1 MELRVLAVGD
11 VTYESGL
18 RQLEKTL
25 RAAKQRYHIHFCIVN
40 GENASGAG
48 LSPQQAER
56 MLDAGADVITLGN
69 HTFRRRE
76 ICTYLDECRYILR
89 PANLLPSLPGR
100 GWGIFDTA
108 AGPVAVVN
116 LLGRFHMDGAADNP
130 FFVMDRLLP
139 ELGEVPVL
147 LDFHAEATSEKRA
160 MAFYL
165 DGRVSALWGT
175 HTHVQTAD
183 ALILPKA
190 TGYLTDL
197 GMTGPIYSALG
208 TRPEQSIALFRGEL
222 GSRFESASGPCA
234 LQGAVFVIDPASRR
248 CVHVEGVSLGD

>member
-1 MELRVLAVGD
+1 
-11 VTYESGL
+11 
-18 RQLEKTL
+18 
-25 RAAKQRYHIHFCIVN
+25 
-40 GENASGAG
+40 
-48 LSPQQAER
+48 
-56 MLDAGADVITLGN
+56 
-69 HTFRRRE
+69 
-76 ICTYLDECRYILR
+76 
-89 PANLLPSLPGR
+89 
-100 GWGIFDTA
+100 
-108 AGPVAVVN
+108 
-116 LLGRFHMDGAADNP
+116 MDGAADNP